1 VRYEDALPREHP
13 QPQVHGIPYEAS
25 ITNFRPKVP
34 HRIPINMKD
43 NLYTGAESRTRL
55 VRGIKKAADAVGST
69 MGTRGS
75 NALIQVIEN
84 PQHMATNDGATI
96 LQSIH
101 FADPLEEM
109 GKNILVES
117 VSRANKQSGDGSST
131 TTVLTAA
138 IIEEGMK
145 STENAIDIKRS
156 LEECLPIVEEQ
167 IKAQSKEITV
177 DTVAQVATIS
187 AEDEEIG
194 NRIQDIY
201 QQIGKDGIVYWD
213 VSKTTED
220 SYSIGTGINI
230 HDAGFLSPYM
240 CDANDAGQNTNQIR
254 LKNPHILVTKQKITS
269 ALDFEKIGAELFAKT
284 ITDLVVFAD
293 EVEPLVVPDLIKT
306 RMMKGFRFIIVKM
319 PTIWKDQWFEDIA
332 LATGASLVDPSAG
345 LPMREVKM
353 EHLGTVGDII
363 ITKTDTYIDGIKDLS
378 EHVQKLTDEA
388 TEEATHR
395 ASRLNT
401 KTARYF
407 VGAPSESA
415 LSYRRLKVE
424 DAISAAYQALH
435 GGIVPG
441 AGNAMACV
449 VLPDTIGGRILETAL
464 LKPMLQIMDNA
475 GITIKTEPAKGKGY
489 DTRTRELVDLIEA
502 GIVNPTNV
510 EINAVR
516 NAISVAA
523 TLLSAPTV
531 VTLPQHDEAI

>member
-1 VRYEDALPREHP
+1 
-13 QPQVHGIPYEAS
+13 
-25 ITNFRPKVP
+25 
-34 HRIPINMKD
+34 
-43 NLYTGAESRTRL
+43 
-55 VRGIKKAADAVGST
+55 
-69 MGTRGS
+69 
-75 NALIQVIEN
+75 
-84 PQHMATNDGATI
+84 
-96 LQSIH
+96 
-101 FADPLEEM
+101 
-109 GKNILVES
+109 
-117 VSRANKQSGDGSST
+117 
-131 TTVLTAA
+131 
-138 IIEEGMK
+138 
-145 STENAIDIKRS
+145 
-156 LEECLPIVEEQ
+156 
-167 IKAQSKEITV
+167 
-177 DTVAQVATIS
+177 
-187 AEDEEIG
+187 
-194 NRIQDIY
+194 
-201 QQIGKDGIVYWD
+201 
-213 VSKTTED
+213 
-220 SYSIGTGINI
+220 
-230 HDAGFLSPYM
+230 M

-269 ALDFEKIGAELFAKT
+269 AVDFEKIGAELFAKT

-306 RMMKGFRFIIVKM
+306 RMMRGFRFIIVKM

-475 GITIKTEPAKGKGY
+475 GITIKTEPEKGKGY
-489 DTRTRELVDLIEA
+489 DTRTREIVDLIEA

>member
-1 VRYEDALPREHP
+1 MP
-13 QPQVHGIPYEAS
+13 Q
-25 ITNFRPKVP
+25 
-34 HRIPINMKD
+34 D
-43 NLYTGAESRTRL
+43 NLHVGNDSRTKL
-55 VRGIKKAADAVGST
+55 VSGIKKAAQAVGST

-75 NALIQVIEN
+75 NALIQVIEM
-84 PQHMATNDGATI
+84 PGHMMTNDGATI

-101 FADPLEEM
+101 LADPLEEM
-109 GKNILVES
+109 GKNILVEA

-138 IIEEGMK
+138 IIEEGLK
-145 STENAIDIKRS
+145 CTDNAIDIKRS
-156 LEECLPIVEEQ
+156 LEEALPIVEEQ

-269 ALDFEKIGAELFAKT
+269 AVDFEKIGAELFSKT
-284 ITDLVVFAD
+284 VTDLVVFAD

-306 RMMKGFRFIIVKM
+306 RMMRGFRFIIVKM

-332 LATGASLVDPSAG
+332 LASGAKLVDPSAG

-378 EHVQKLTDEA
+378 DHVKKLEEEA
-388 TEEATHR
+388 TEESAHR

-464 LKPMLQIMDNA
+464 LKPMLQIMSNA
-475 GITIKTEPAKGKGY
+475 GITIKTEPAKGMGY

-523 TLLSAPTV
+523 TVLSAPTV
-531 VTLPQHDEAI
+531 VTLPKHDTPL

>member
-1 VRYEDALPREHP
+1 ME
-13 QPQVHGIPYEAS
+13 
-25 ITNFRPKVP
+25 
-34 HRIPINMKD
+34 D
-43 NLYTGAESRTRL
+43 NLHTGNKSRSSL
-55 VRGIKKAADAVGST
+55 VNGIKKAASAVGST

-75 NALIQVIEN
+75 NAIIQVIEM
-84 PQHMATNDGATI
+84 PGHMTTNDGASI
-96 LQSIH
+96 LGSIH

-109 GKNILVES
+109 GKNILVEA

-138 IIEEGMK
+138 IIEEGLK
-145 STENAIDIKRS
+145 CTDNAIDIKRS
-156 LEECLPIVEEQ
+156 LEEALPIVEEQ

-230 HDAGFLSPYM
+230 HDAGFLSAYM

-269 ALDFEKIGAELFAKT
+269 AVDFEKIGAELFAKN

-293 EVEPLVVPDLIKT
+293 EVEPLVVPDLVKT
-306 RMMKGFRFIIVKM
+306 RMMRGFRFIIVKM

-332 LATGASLVDPSAG
+332 LATGASLVDPAAG

-353 EHLGTVGDII
+353 EHLGTVADIV
-363 ITKTDTYIDGIKDLS
+363 ITKSDTYIDGIKDLTD
-378 EHVQKLTDEA
+378 HVTKLQDEA

-464 LKPMLQIMDNA
+464 LKPMLQIMENA
-475 GITIKTEPAKGKGY
+475 GITIKTEPEKGKGY

-523 TLLSAPTV
+523 TVLSAPTV
-531 VTLPQHDEAI
+531 VTLPKHDTPI

>member
-1 VRYEDALPREHP
+1 ME
-13 QPQVHGIPYEAS
+13 
-25 ITNFRPKVP
+25 
-34 HRIPINMKD
+34 D
-43 NLYTGAESRTRL
+43 NLHVGNDSRLKL
-55 VRGIKKAADAVGST
+55 VSGIKKAAQAVGST

-75 NALIQVIEN
+75 NALIQVIEM
-84 PQHMATNDGATI
+84 PGHMATNDGATI

-138 IIEEGMK
+138 IIEEGLK
-145 STENAIDIKRS
+145 CTDNAIDIKRS
-156 LEECLPIVEEQ
+156 LEEALPIVEEQ

-201 QQIGKDGIVYWD
+201 KQIGKDGIVYWD

-269 ALDFEKIGAELFAKT
+269 AVDFEKIGAELFAKS

-306 RMMKGFRFIIVKM
+306 RMMRGFRFIIVKM

-332 LATGASLVDPSAG
+332 LASGAKLVDPSAG

-363 ITKTDTYIDGIKDLS
+363 ITKSDTYIDGISDLS
-378 EHVQKLTDEA
+378 DHVKKLEEEA
-388 TEEATHR
+388 TEESSHR

-475 GITIKTEPAKGKGY
+475 GIKIKVEPTKGMGY
-489 DTRTRELVDLIEA
+489 DTRTRELVNLIEA

-523 TLLSAPTV
+523 TVLSAPTV
-531 VTLPQHDEAI
+531 VTLPKNDTPI

>member
-1 VRYEDALPREHP
+1 MP
-13 QPQVHGIPYEAS
+13 Q
-25 ITNFRPKVP
+25 
-34 HRIPINMKD
+34 D
-43 NLYTGAESRTRL
+43 NLHVGNDSRTKL
-55 VRGIKKAADAVGST
+55 VSGIRKAAQAVGST

-75 NALIQVIEN
+75 NALIQVIEM
-84 PQHMATNDGATI
+84 PGHMMTNDGATI

-138 IIEEGMK
+138 IIEEGLK
-145 STENAIDIKRS
+145 CTDNAIDIKRS
-156 LEECLPIVEEQ
+156 LEEALPIVEEQ

-269 ALDFEKIGAELFAKT
+269 AVDFEKIGAELFAKT
-284 ITDLVVFAD
+284 VTDLVVFAD

-306 RMMKGFRFIIVKM
+306 RMMRGFRFIIVKM

-332 LATGASLVDPSAG
+332 LASGAKLVDPSAG

-378 EHVQKLTDEA
+378 DHVKKLEDEA
-388 TEEATHR
+388 TEESSHR

-464 LKPMLQIMDNA
+464 LKPMLQIMSNA
-475 GITIKTEPAKGKGY
+475 GITIKTEPAKGMGY
-489 DTRTRELVDLIEA
+489 DTRTRELVNLIEA

-523 TLLSAPTV
+523 TVLSAPTV
-531 VTLPQHDEAI
+531 VTLPKHDTPI

>member
-1 VRYEDALPREHP
+1 
-13 QPQVHGIPYEAS
+13 
-25 ITNFRPKVP
+25 
-34 HRIPINMKD
+34 MKD
-43 NLYTGAESRTRL
+43 NLYTGEESRTRL
-55 VRGIKKAADAVGST
+55 VNGIKKAASAVGAT

-75 NALIQVIEN
+75 NALIQAIES
-84 PQHMATNDGATI
+84 PGHMATNDGATI

-109 GKNILVES
+109 GKNILVEA

-138 IIEEGMK
+138 IIEEGLK
-145 STENAIDIKRS
+145 TSENAIDIKRS
-156 LEECLPIVEEQ
+156 LEDCLPLVEEQ
-167 IKAQSKEITV
+167 IKSQSKEITV
-177 DTVAQVATIS
+177 DTVAQVAIIS
-187 AEDEEIG
+187 AEDEDIG
-194 NRIQDIY
+194 NRIQEIY

-240 CDANDAGQNTNQIR
+240 CDATENGQSTNQIR
-254 LKNPHILVTKQKITS
+254 LKNPYIMVTKQKIAS
-269 ALDFEKIGAELFAKT
+269 AADFESIGTQLYAKN

-293 EVEPLVVPDLIKT
+293 EVEPLVVPDIIKT
-306 RMMKGFRFIIVKM
+306 RMMRGFRFIIVKM
-319 PTIWKDQWFEDIA
+319 PTIWKDQWFEDIC
-332 LATGASLVDPSAG
+332 LATGAKLVDPAAG

-353 EHLGTVGDII
+353 EDLGTVGDII
-363 ITKTDTYIDGIKDLS
+363 ITKTDTYLDGIKDLS
-378 EHVQKLTDEA
+378 DHVQKLQAEA
-388 TEEATHR
+388 TEDSVHR

-401 KTARYF
+401 KTARYY

-441 AGNAMACV
+441 AGNTMACV
-449 VLPDTIGGRILETAL
+449 ELNDSIGGKILSAAL
-464 LKPMLQIMDNA
+464 KAPMHQIVQNA
-475 GITIKTEPAKGKGY
+475 GIQAISIPTKGKGY

-510 EINAVR
+510 EINSVR

-523 TLLSAPTV
+523 TVLSAPTV
-531 VTLPQHDEAI
+531 VTLPQNDTPIQ

>member
-1 VRYEDALPREHP
+1 MS
-13 QPQVHGIPYEAS
+13 Q
-25 ITNFRPKVP
+25 
-34 HRIPINMKD
+34 D
-43 NLYTGAESRTRL
+43 NLHVGNDSRIKL
-55 VRGIKKAADAVGST
+55 VSGIRKAAQAVGST

-75 NALIQVIEN
+75 NALIQVIEM
-84 PQHMATNDGATI
+84 PGHMMTNDGATI

-138 IIEEGMK
+138 IIEEGLK
-145 STENAIDIKRS
+145 CTDNAIDIKRS

-167 IKAQSKEITV
+167 IKDMSKEITV

-269 ALDFEKIGAELFAKT
+269 AADFEKIGAELFAKS

-293 EVEPLVVPDLIKT
+293 EVEPLVVPDLVKT
-306 RMMKGFRFIIVKM
+306 RMMRGFRFIIVKM

-332 LATGASLVDPSAG
+332 LATGAKLVDPAAG

-363 ITKTDTYIDGIKDLS
+363 ITKSDTYIDGISDLS
-378 EHVQKLTDEA
+378 DHVKKLEDEA
-388 TEEATHR
+388 TDETAHR

-475 GITIKTEPAKGKGY
+475 GIKIKVEPAKGMGY
-489 DTRTRELVDLIEA
+489 DTRTRELVNLIEA

-510 EINAVR
+510 EINAIR

-523 TLLSAPTV
+523 TVLSAPTV
-531 VTLPQHDEAI
+531 VTLPKNDTPI

>member
-1 VRYEDALPREHP
+1 
-13 QPQVHGIPYEAS
+13 
-25 ITNFRPKVP
+25 
-34 HRIPINMKD
+34 MKD
-43 NLYTGAESRTRL
+43 NLHVGDDARIRL
-55 VRGIKKAADAVGST
+55 INGIKKAASAVGAT
-69 MGTRGS
+69 MGTRGG
-75 NALIQVIEN
+75 NALIQAIEM
-84 PQHMATNDGATI
+84 PGHMATNDGATI

-109 GKNILVES
+109 GKNILVEA

-145 STENAIDIKRS
+145 STESAIDIKRS
-156 LEECLPIVEEQ
+156 IEEALPIVEEQ

-194 NRIQDIY
+194 NRIQEIY

-220 SYSIGTGINI
+220 SYTIGTGINI

-240 CDANDAGQNTNQIR
+240 CDATEAGQSTNQIR
-254 LKNPHILVTKQKITS
+254 LKNPHIMVTKQKIAS
-269 ALDFEKIGAELFAKT
+269 ASDFESIGAQLYSKN

-306 RMMKGFRFIIVKM
+306 RMMRGFRFIIVKM
-319 PTIWKDQWFEDIA
+319 PTIWKDQWFEDIV
-332 LATGASLVDPSAG
+332 LATGAKLVDPAAG
-345 LPMREVKM
+345 IPLREAKM

-363 ITKTDTYIDGIKDLS
+363 ITKTDTYIDGIADLTD
-378 EHVQKLTDEA
+378 HVQKLQDEA
-388 TEEATHR
+388 TEDSVHR

-401 KTARYF
+401 KTARYY
-407 VGAPSESA
+407 VGAPTESA

-449 VLPDTIGGRILETAL
+449 VLPDTIGGKILKEAL
-464 LKPMLQIMDNA
+464 KSPMKQIMSNA
-475 GITIKTEPAKGKGY
+475 GIKTKRHWLWSTEEEPRQGKGY
-489 DTRTRELVDLIEA
+489 DTRTRKPVDLIEA

-523 TLLSAPTV
+523 TVLSAPTV
-531 VTLPQHDEAI
+531 VTLPQDDKVPL

>member
-1 VRYEDALPREHP
+1 ME
-13 QPQVHGIPYEAS
+13 
-25 ITNFRPKVP
+25 
-34 HRIPINMKD
+34 D
-43 NLYTGAESRTRL
+43 NLHVGNDSRTKL
-55 VRGIKKAADAVGST
+55 VSGIRKAAQAVGST

-75 NALIQVIEN
+75 NALIQVIEM
-84 PQHMATNDGATI
+84 PGHMATNDGATI

-138 IIEEGMK
+138 IIEEGLK
-145 STENAIDIKRS
+145 CTDNAIDIKRS
-156 LEECLPIVEEQ
+156 LEEALPIVEEQ

-269 ALDFEKIGAELFAKT
+269 AVDFEKIGAELFAKT
-284 ITDLVVFAD
+284 VTDLVVFAD

-306 RMMKGFRFIIVKM
+306 RMMRGFRFIIVKM

-332 LATGASLVDPSAG
+332 LATGACLVDPSAG

-363 ITKTDTYIDGIKDLS
+363 ITKSDTYIDGIKDLTD
-378 EHVQKLTDEA
+378 HVKKLEGEA
-388 TEEATHR
+388 TEESSHR

-464 LKPMLQIMDNA
+464 LKPMLQIMSNA
-475 GITIKTEPAKGKGY
+475 GITVNVEPSKGMGY

-523 TLLSAPTV
+523 TVLSAPTV
-531 VTLPQHDEAI
+531 VTLPKNDTPL

>member
-1 VRYEDALPREHP
+1 MS
-13 QPQVHGIPYEAS
+13 Q
-25 ITNFRPKVP
+25 
-34 HRIPINMKD
+34 D
-43 NLYTGAESRTRL
+43 NLHVGNDSRSRL
-55 VRGIKKAADAVGST
+55 VSGIKKAANAVGST

-75 NALIQVIEN
+75 NALIQVIEM
-84 PQHMATNDGATI
+84 PGHMATNDGATI

-145 STENAIDIKRS
+145 SNENAIDIKRS

-201 QQIGKDGIVYWD
+201 QKIGKDGIVYWD

-230 HDAGFLSPYM
+230 HDAGFLSPFM

-254 LKNPHILVTKQKITS
+254 LKNPHILVTKQKIAS
-269 ALDFEKIGAELFAKT
+269 AIDFEKIGAELFAKS

-293 EVEPLVVPDLIKT
+293 EVEPLVMNDLVKT
-306 RMMKGFRFIIVKM
+306 RMMRGFRFILVRM

-332 LATGASLVDPSAG
+332 LASGATVVDPSLG
-345 LPMREVKM
+345 LPMKEVKM

-363 ITKTDTYIDGIKDLS
+363 ITATDTFIDGIKDLS
-378 EHVQKLTDEA
+378 DHVQKLTDEA
-388 TEEATHR
+388 SEESTHR

-475 GITIKTEPAKGKGY
+475 SITVKTEPVKGKGY
-489 DTRTRELVDLIEA
+489 DTRTRELVDLIKA

>member
-1 VRYEDALPREHP
+1 ME
-13 QPQVHGIPYEAS
+13 
-25 ITNFRPKVP
+25 
-34 HRIPINMKD
+34 D
-43 NLYTGAESRTRL
+43 NLHVGNDSRTKL
-55 VRGIKKAADAVGST
+55 VSGIRKAAQAVGST

-75 NALIQVIEN
+75 NALIQVIEM
-84 PQHMATNDGATI
+84 PGHMATNDGATI

-138 IIEEGMK
+138 IIEEGLK
-145 STENAIDIKRS
+145 CTDNAIDIKRS
-156 LEECLPIVEEQ
+156 LEEALPIVEEQ

-269 ALDFEKIGAELFAKT
+269 AVDFEKIGAELFAKT
-284 ITDLVVFAD
+284 VTDLVVFAD

-306 RMMKGFRFIIVKM
+306 RMMRGFRFIIVKM

-332 LATGASLVDPSAG
+332 LATGACLVDPSAG

-363 ITKTDTYIDGIKDLS
+363 ITKSDTYIDGIKDLTD
-378 EHVQKLTDEA
+378 HVKELEGEA
-388 TEEATHR
+388 TEESSHR

-464 LKPMLQIMDNA
+464 LKPMLQIMSNA
-475 GITIKTEPAKGKGY
+475 GITINVEPSKGMGY

-523 TLLSAPTV
+523 TVLSAPTV
-531 VTLPQHDEAI
+531 VTLPKHDTPL

>member
-1 VRYEDALPREHP
+1 MS
-13 QPQVHGIPYEAS
+13 Q
-25 ITNFRPKVP
+25 
-34 HRIPINMKD
+34 D
-43 NLYTGAESRTRL
+43 NLYVGNNSRSRL
-55 VRGIKKAADAVGST
+55 VSGIKKAAQAVGST

-75 NALIQVIEN
+75 NALIQVIEM
-84 PQHMATNDGATI
+84 PGHMATNDGATI

-156 LEECLPIVEEQ
+156 LEACLPIVEEQ

-269 ALDFEKIGAELFAKT
+269 AVDFEKIGAELFAKT

-306 RMMKGFRFIIVKM
+306 RMMRGFRFIIVKM

-475 GITIKTEPAKGKGY
+475 GITIKTEPEKGKGY
-489 DTRTRELVDLIEA
+489 DTRTREIVDLIEA

>member
-1 VRYEDALPREHP
+1 V
-13 QPQVHGIPYEAS
+13 S
-25 ITNFRPKVP
+25 
-34 HRIPINMKD
+34 
-43 NLYTGAESRTRL
+43 
-55 VRGIKKAADAVGST
+55 GIKKASQAVGST
-69 MGTRGS
+69 MGSRGS
-75 NALIQVIEN
+75 NAIIQVIEM
-84 PQHMATNDGATI
+84 PGHMTTNDGATI
-96 LQSIH
+96 LQSIQ

-145 STENAIDIKRS
+145 LMQPQGVIMVPEGASFEDAIKEAKKQTATPIDIKRS

-269 ALDFEKIGAELFAKT
+269 AVDFEKIGAELFAKT

-306 RMMKGFRFIIVKM
+306 RMMRGFRFIIVKM

-378 EHVQKLTDEA
+378 EHVQKLTDEV
-388 TEEATHR
+388 TEESTHR

-449 VLPDTIGGRILETAL
+449 VLPDTIGGRILEVAL

-475 GITIKTEPAKGKGY
+475 GITVKTEPSKGKGY

-531 VTLPQHDEAI
+531 VTLPQHDETI

>member
-1 VRYEDALPREHP
+1 MFD
-13 QPQVHGIPYEAS
+13 
-25 ITNFRPKVP
+25 
-34 HRIPINMKD
+34 D
-43 NLYTGAESRTRL
+43 NLHVGKEARSGL
-55 VRGIKKAADAVGST
+55 IQGIMKAASAVGAT
-69 MGTRGS
+69 MGTRGA
-75 NALIQVIEN
+75 NCLIQCIEN
-84 PQHMATNDGATI
+84 PQHYVTNDGATI

-109 GKNILVES
+109 GKNILVEA

-138 IIEEGMK
+138 IIEEGLK
-145 STENAIDIKRS
+145 CTDNAIDIKRS
-156 LEECLPIVEEQ
+156 LEEALPIVEEQ

-177 DTVAQVATIS
+177 ETVAQVATIS

-254 LKNPHILVTKQKITS
+254 LKNPYILVTKQKITS
-269 ALDFEKIGAELFAKT
+269 AVDFEKIGAELFAKT
-284 ITDLVVFAD
+284 VTDLVVFAD

-306 RMMKGFRFIIVKM
+306 RMMRGFRFIIVKM

-332 LATGASLVDPSAG
+332 LASGAKLVDPSAG

-363 ITKTDTYIDGIKDLS
+363 ITKSDTYIDGIKDLS
-378 EHVQKLTDEA
+378 EHVKKLEDEA
-388 TEEATHR
+388 TDETAHR

-449 VLPDTIGGRILETAL
+449 HLPDTIGGRILEVAL
-464 LKPMLQIMDNA
+464 LKPMLQIMSNA

-489 DTRTRELVDLIEA
+489 DTRTRELVDLVEA

-510 EINAVR
+510 EINAIR

-523 TLLSAPTV
+523 TVLSAPTV
-531 VTLPQHDEAI
+531 VTLPKHDTPL